1 MNGEG
6 KLLQGCVESYT
17 GIFDVVYLSTFFY
30 FSNVCL
36 QVLIA
41 DAPGGCAHLDPP
53 SASYNQIECEATEPL
68 SVGLKDL
75 TIHITYRG

>member
-1 MNGEG
+1 M
-6 KLLQGCVESYT
+6 ESYT
-17 GIFDVVYLSTFFY
+17 GIFDVVYLSTLFHS
-30 FSNVCL
+30 SNAYL

-41 DAPGGCAHLDPP
+41 DAPGGCAHPDPP
-53 SASYNQIECEATEPL
+53 SASYNQIECEATESS